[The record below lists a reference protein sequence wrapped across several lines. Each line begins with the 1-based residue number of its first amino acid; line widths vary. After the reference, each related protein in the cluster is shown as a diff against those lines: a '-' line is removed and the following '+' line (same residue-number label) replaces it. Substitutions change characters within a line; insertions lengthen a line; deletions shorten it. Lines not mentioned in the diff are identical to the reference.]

1 MCPPALT
8 QSPIRL
14 PLRKAGRAHIKLD
27 GSRII
32 ETEGYPVSGIF
43 LEMHVSTTAVSPRAR
58 ARHLLL
64 PPFNGPEVRR
74 RGCSYTGVELPEHW
88 ETGSSYSEGS
98 SRLIMSS
105 WLSSDISFNASAT
118 ETPQIG
124 TAQGEAGLNGEGIMV
139 WSTAK
144 GDPELCAE
152 GEEGTVASS

>member
-32 ETEGYPVSGIF
+32 EIEGYPVSGIF

-74 RGCSYTGVELPEHW
+74 RGCSYAGVELPEHRQ
-88 ETGSSYSEGS
+88 TQLLD
-98 SRLIMSS
+98 RLI
-105 WLSSDISFNASAT
+105 LDGVREF
-118 ETPQIG
+118 G
-124 TAQGEAGLNGEGIMV
+124 YV
-139 WSTAK
+139 
-144 GDPELCAE
+144 AE
-152 GEEGTVASS
+152 GHGSLRNWVLVLRGIVQINHIIVGVIRHKLQCLGNGNA